1 MNTIEFRVVPTSL
14 DYGPGIEI
22 RIDDQCLVGMV
33 RRVELPF
40 TEAEGHPRTFGGY
53 DGPTARV

>member
-1 MNTIEFRVVPTSL
+1 L

-40 TEAEGHPRTFGGY
+40 AEAEGHPRTFGGY
-53 DGPTARV
+53 DGLTARV